1 VSSGSD
7 SHPAGPLRTE
17 ESAPAFVVTDV
28 EAPPRPQD
36 RFGALA
42 AWTDSR
48 VKRQTHLAAFGLLAV
63 AAIAVLLVFFH

>member
-1 VSSGSD
+1 M
-7 SHPAGPLRTE
+7 
-17 ESAPAFVVTDV
+17 FVATDV